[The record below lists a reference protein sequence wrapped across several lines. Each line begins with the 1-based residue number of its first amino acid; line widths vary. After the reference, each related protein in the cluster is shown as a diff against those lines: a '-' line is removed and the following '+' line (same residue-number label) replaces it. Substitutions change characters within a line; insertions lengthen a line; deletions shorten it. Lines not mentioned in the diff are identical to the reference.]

1 MISLLLLWGCQLPKT
16 TPPTTAALV
25 GGQIVIAHTNDLH
38 AHFEGARA
46 DWIDGSPVIGG
57 LAEVG
62 KQVAALHAE
71 KGDDHVLYLDGGDV
85 LTGTPLMEFEVRGA
99 MGGAML
105 GLMEDAGMD
114 AWVLGN
120 HEFDLG
126 YDNIATMVAASN
138 VTVLSANLDALD
150 GSGAPA
156 IPGLQDHMIFE
167 RGGLKI
173 GVFGLTTDS
182 LARLTGT
189 DAVDRMTVV
198 DVVESAR
205 QQVAIL
211 EPQVDLVVALTHI
224 GLKVDQRIAEEV
236 PGVDLI
242 VGGHSHTP
250 LSKAVQV
257 GDTWIV
263 QAGCY
268 ARQLGVV
275 ELTVAD
281 GRIST
286 FSSEL
291 RDLIPGSTP
300 LTGPTA
306 DGVQTWHDAIETMFA
321 ENVSLVQGGNLG
333 RSKHGETTLGRWASD
348 MVKIQGEGDIG
359 IYNPGGLRADLI
371 EGVLTRGDLYQVF
384 PFKNELVRFKMTGL
398 ELVGL
403 LIRTADGTLG
413 KNRSVMQ
420 FAGLTARWQVK
431 HDVPELVEVRINGS
445 LLRPEDT
452 YTAVTNSYVADRW
465 EYNLGFEP
473 RNIEV
478 LDLVV
483 FDAAVNEARKGP
495 IVPPPNPRMIRI
507 DEH

>member
-16 TPPTTAALV
+16 PPPTNAALAD
-25 GGQIVIAHTNDLH
+25 GQVVIAHTNDLH
-38 AHFEGARA
+38 AHFAGARA
-46 DWIDGSPVIGG
+46 DWLDGGPVIGG

-62 KQVAALHAE
+62 SQVAALHAE

-99 MGGAML
+99 LGGAML
-105 GLMEDAGMD
+105 ELMENAGMD

-126 YDNIATMVAASN
+126 YDNIATMVAASKM
-138 VTVLSANLDALD
+138 TVLSANLDALD

-156 IPGLQDHMIFE
+156 MPGLQDHMIFE
-167 RGGLKI
+167 RGGIKI

-189 DAVDRMTVV
+189 DAVDRMTVI

-224 GLKVDQRIAEEV
+224 GLKVDQRVAEEV
-236 PGVDLI
+236 PGIDLI

-250 LSKAVQV
+250 LSEAVQV

-275 ELTVAD
+275 ELTVDD

-286 FSSEL
+286 FNSEL
-291 RDLIPGSTP
+291 RDLIPGETP
-300 LTGPTA
+300 LTGPVA
-306 DGVQTWHDAIETMFA
+306 DGVQGWHDAIETMFA
-321 ENVSLVQGGNLG
+321 EKVSSVQGGTLS
-333 RSKHGETTLGRWASD
+333 RSKHGETTLGRRAAD
-348 MVKIQGEGDIG
+348 MVKNQGEGDIG
-359 IYNPGGLRADLI
+359 IYNPGGLRADLV
-371 EGVLTRGDLYQVF
+371 EGLLTRGDLYQVF
-384 PFKNELVRFKMTGL
+384 PFKNDLVRFEVTGA

-403 LIRTADGTLG
+403 LIRTADGTLS

-420 FAGLTARWQVK
+420 FAGITARWRVTQ
-431 HDVPELVEVRINGS
+431 DVPELVEVRVGGS
-445 LLRPEDT
+445 LLRPDAT
-452 YTAVTNSYVADRW
+452 YVVVSNSYVVDRW

-473 RNIEV
+473 KNTEA
-478 LDLVV
+478 LELVV
-483 FDAAVNEARKGP
+483 FEAAVNEARKGP

-507 DEH
+507 DE

>member
-1 MISLLLLWGCQLPKT
+1 MISLLLLWGCQLPKA
-16 TPPTTAALV
+16 PPPPSGTLKD
-25 GGQIVIAHTNDLH
+25 GQIVIAHTNDLH

-46 DWIDGSPVIGG
+46 DWIDGGPLIGG
-57 LAEVG
+57 LAEIG
-62 KQVAALHAE
+62 AEVAALHAE

-138 VTVLSANLDALD
+138 MPVLSANLDSLD
-150 GSGAPA
+150 GSGVPA
-156 IPGLQDHMIFE
+156 MPGLKDHMIFE
-167 RGGLKI
+167 RGGIKV

-182 LARLTGT
+182 LARLTGS
-189 DAVDRMTVV
+189 DAVDRMMVLDVV
-198 DVVESAR
+198 DSAR
-205 QQVAIL
+205 QQVALL
-211 EPQVDLVVALTHI
+211 EPKVDLVVALTHI

-236 PGVDLI
+236 DGIDLI

-257 GDTWIV
+257 NNTWIV

-275 ELTVAD
+275 ELTVQD

-286 FSSEL
+286 FKSEL
-291 RDLIPGSTP
+291 RDLVPGKTP
-300 LTGPTA
+300 LAGAAA
-306 DGVQTWHDAIETMFA
+306 DAVQSWHDAIEQMFA
-321 ENVSLVQGGNLG
+321 ENVGSVQGGSLG
-333 RSKHGETTLGRWASD
+333 RSKHGETALGRWAAD
-348 MVKIQGEGDIG
+348 MVKVQGEGDIG

-371 EGVLTRGDLYQVF
+371 EGELTRGDLYQVF
-384 PFKNELVRFKMTGL
+384 PFKNELVRFEITGA

-403 LIRTADGTLG
+403 LIRTAGGTMG
-413 KNRSVMQ
+413 RDRSVMQ
-420 FAGLTARWQVK
+420 FSGLTARWRVK
-431 HDVPELVEVRINGS
+431 HDVPELVEVRVGGS
-445 LLRPEDT
+445 LLRPDAT
-452 YTAVTNSYVADRW
+452 YMAVTNSYVVDRW
-465 EYNLGFEP
+465 EYNLGFQPREP
-473 RNIEV
+473 DV
-478 LDLVV
+478 LELVV

-495 IVPPPNPRMIRI
+495 IVAPPNPRMIRI
-507 DEH
+507 DE